1 MTLIAVIIAI
11 ALSHSITGIAGLR
24 TTHWFTYYA
33 EALNR
38 LFKGRRFWDGALGV
52 ALVIVPPVLAVAVV
66 QAYLTGLAGFVFGV
80 AILVYTWGSRDL
92 DQDVDHY
99 LEAMDRG
106 DEGAASGHVKHLV
119 GHEVVEK
126 HTEDELVA
134 GIFDQSLQRWFG
146 VLLWFCLFG
155 AAGAVTFR
163 LIQKLSQSVQ
173 LLADMPERLH
183 EDATLLYGA
192 LAWPVAVLEILALA
206 VSTNFDAVMRAWRA
220 RVADA
225 GQGFVNPD
233 PGVVGPV
240 GLGAVNA
247 LQSDLA
253 DEEDTTSPTWRVR
266 CAMRLLW
273 RALMVWLTV
282 LAAFTLVGWLG

>member
-1 MTLIAVIIAI
+1 VTLIAVIIAI

-24 TTHWFTYYA
+24 TTRWFTRYA

-38 LFKGRRFWDGALGV
+38 LFKGRRLWNGALGV
-52 ALVIVPPVLAVAVV
+52 AVIIVPPVLAVALV
-66 QAYLTGLAGFVFGV
+66 QAYLTGLAGFAFGV

-92 DQDVDHY
+92 DRDVESY
-99 LEAMDRG
+99 LEALDRG
-106 DEGAASGHVKHLV
+106 DKNSALGHLKHLL
-119 GHEVVEK
+119 GHEVARE

-134 GIFDQSLQRWFG
+134 AIFNESLQRWFG

-163 LIQKLSQSVQ
+163 LIQKLSQGVQ
-173 LLADMPERLH
+173 LLSDMPERLH
-183 EDATLLYGA
+183 EDTVLLHGA
-192 LAWPVAVLEILALA
+192 LAWPVAVLEVLALA

-220 RVADA
+220 WVADA
-225 GQGFVNPD
+225 GHGLLNPD
-233 PGVVGPV
+233 PGFVGPV
-240 GLGAVNA
+240 GLSAVNA
-247 LQSDLA
+247 MRSDLQ
-253 DEEDTTSPTWRVR
+253 DEEDTTGPTWRVR

-282 LAAFTLVGWLG
+282 LAVFTLVGWLG